1 MKFGELM
8 NVAKAQSFVVRV
20 GGESITYLDK
30 HSIPGETLDYNVT
43 NINVQDNRLYVEL
56 CKQVE
61 KKNLETLDY
70 SFEVGV

>member
-8 NVAKAQSFVVRV
+8 NVTKAQSIVVRV
-20 GGESITYLDK
+20 EGESITYLDK
-30 HSIPGETLDYNVT
+30 HSIPEETLEYNVA
-43 NINVQDNRLYVEL
+43 NLNVQDNRLFVEL
-56 CKQVE
+56 CKQTE

>member
-8 NVAKAQSFVVRV
+8 NVTKAQSIVVRV
-20 GGESITYLDK
+20 GEESITYLDK
-30 HSIPGETLDYNVT
+30 HSIPEEKLDYNVANLT
-43 NINVQDNRLYVEL
+43 VQDNRLFVEL
-56 CKQVE
+56 CKQPE